1 MKRIYLLLLLLPVH
15 LHAQEP
21 MSLNDCIRMAWSRSP
36 EIRNSDIEIREAKA
50 DYLSAVGS
58 FLPRA
63 TVRAEAGSSRGRV
76 IDPKT
81 NSYTTDSFEEGTV
94 GLDMTLSLFE
104 GFARIN
110 RLKFRQINKERSR
123 WKQQECYN
131 DLAYRVTDAY
141 YKVILEGKLLALAA
155 EQSRLSERYLKQTEQ
170 FVALGLKSVS
180 DLQEVKAR
188 QAGDAYRHESRQ
200 NSYRLAILQLRQ
212 LMNLN
217 KEIALIPTDSI
228 EEETLPAPEIIQT
241 ESLYEQSLTAL
252 PAVRLM
258 TLTQQAARKEQAMV
272 AGQFAPSLFAR
283 FQVNSRY
290 AHTLFSAPQLRDNV
304 GNYIGIGISFP
315 LLDGLERIGRLR
327 KQKLNRYRLQNQ
339 EETLKQE
346 IYADVEKTL
355 LALHAGRAEHR
366 QALQQVAAE
375 RQVLRESERKW
386 EEGLLSVFEL
396 IEARNRFISAKVE
409 LTRVR
414 LQVEMNR
421 KMEYYYRYGRF
432 TETN

>member
-1 MKRIYLLLLLLPVH
+1 MKRIYLLLLLLPAH
-15 LHAQEP
+15 LHAQEA
-21 MSLNDCIRMAWSRSP
+21 MSLNDCIRMAWSRNP
-36 EIRNSDIEIREAKA
+36 EIRNSDIAIREAKA
-50 DYLSAVGS
+50 DYVSAIGS

-63 TVRAEAGSSRGRV
+63 TVRAEAGSSRGRA
-76 IDPKT
+76 IDPNT

-110 RLKFRQINKERSR
+110 RVKFRQINKERSR
-123 WKQQECYN
+123 LEQQECYN
-131 DLAYRVTDAY
+131 ELAYRVTDAY

-155 EQSRLSERYLKQTEQ
+155 EQSLLSERYLKQTEQ
-170 FVALGLKSVS
+170 FVTLGLKSVS

-188 QAGDAYRHESRQ
+188 RAGDAYRHESRQ
-200 NSYRLAILQLRQ
+200 NSHRLAVLELRQ
-212 LMNLN
+212 LMNTDQ
-217 KEIALIPTDSI
+217 EIALIPTDSI
-228 EEETLPAPEIIQT
+228 EEETLPASEITQT
-241 ESLYEQSLTAL
+241 ESLYEQSLTTL

-258 TLTQQAARKEQAMV
+258 TLKQQAARKEQAMA

-283 FQVNSRY
+283 FQVSSRY

-304 GNYIGIGISFP
+304 GNYIGIGVSFP

-346 IYADVEKTL
+346 IYTDVEKTL

-396 IEARNRFISAKVE
+396 MEARNRFIAAKAE

-414 LQVEMNR
+414 LQVEMTR
-421 KMEYYYRYGRF
+421 KMEYYYRNGRF
-432 TETN
+432 IETN